1 MIPSPLHPPHSQHR
15 LLLALHSF
23 GQSFMHAPALLGG
36 TGFPVDAVITPRHP
50 LRRALGFS
58 KTFVANDSEWA
69 ATVERQLLTG
79 EYSFFLNVDEPGLKA
94 LYRHSWSPDAVKY
107 LPFDPESDAA
117 NTVCS
122 KIGFHNWCLRN
133 ELPVPETHI
142 CASFHEA
149 MAMHRQLKGDWFL
162 KGDTG
167 SGGLTVLRVAP
178 GSPPPDIPG
187 GERVSWLLQRDEGKE
202 VGGVVFLADR
212 GRLLSWFG
220 IKQIVCL
227 NKGLGPT
234 VLGRGDT
241 DRKIGE
247 LCRRIAS
254 ASGVTGLTGIDFVR
268 SRDRGLLLID
278 SHLGRMSPMQHFDQL
293 YQVDF
298 AASLR
303 HHLQG
308 IPSEVA
314 TPAMGPAFIKFP
326 EVLQLAMQGSLGK
339 LLKETSFPVKMPL
352 SPPGDPLIGIRSAL
366 AVTTSQAR
374 VTLGRWRRLVFS
386 GR

>member
-1 MIPSPLHPPHSQHR
+1 MIPQPLHPPHAQHR

-23 GQSFMHAPALLGG
+23 GQSFMHAPALLGR

-50 LRRALGFS
+50 LRHVRGFS
-58 KTFVANDSEWA
+58 KTFIADDSEWA
-69 ATVERQLLTG
+69 DTVEKRLLTG
-79 EYSFFLNVDEPGLKA
+79 EYSFFLNVDEPGLMA
-94 LYRHSWSPDAVKY
+94 LYRHSWNPGAVKY
-107 LPFDPESDAA
+107 LPFDPKSEAA
-117 NTVCS
+117 STVCS
-122 KIGFHNWCLRN
+122 KIGFHNWCLRHD
-133 ELPVPETHI
+133 LPVPETHV
-142 CASFHEA
+142 CSSFQEVIA
-149 MAMHRQLKGDWFL
+149 IRQQLKGDWFL

-167 SGGLTVLRVAP
+167 SGGLTVRRYAP
-178 GSPPPDIPG
+178 GSPPPRDD
-187 GERVSWLLQRDEGKE
+187 EKCAAWLLQHDEGKE

-234 VLGRGDT
+234 VLGRGDA
-241 DRKIGE
+241 DREIGE
-247 LCRRIAS
+247 LCRRVAS
-254 ASGVTGLTGIDFVR
+254 ASGVTGLTGVDFVR

-278 SHLGRMSPMQHFDQL
+278 SHLGRMSPMQHFDRL

-303 HHLQG
+303 RHLQG
-308 IPSEVA
+308 VPFDVTA
-314 TPAMGPAFIKFP
+314 PLKGPAFIKFP

-339 LLKETSFPVKMPL
+339 LLKETNFPVKMPL
-352 SPPGDPLIGIRSAL
+352 SPPGDPLAGIRSAL

-374 VTLGRWRRLVFS
+374 VTLGRWRRLIFS